1 MKQKMIEAENSD
13 KYIFSDGK
21 VLSMTCNYA
30 DNTIVLKL
38 QIRKKVENQVV
49 FCAVRLRFENVS
61 KLDLLEYFETSGNY
75 SDIVFVQQSDKLF
88 YLSFDPFGNSGE
100 PNESDNFIITAANCV
115 IEEVQ

>member
-49 FCAVRLRFENVS
+49 SCAVRLRFENVS
-61 KLDLLEYFETSGNY
+61 KLDLTPIEDMGVVYVETKKYKKGQNKLQFLTRLKTSKGDRVLPT
-75 SDIVFVQQSDKLF
+75 SIRFFVK
-88 YLSFDPFGNSGE
+88 
-100 PNESDNFIITAANCV
+100 
-115 IEEVQ
+115 